1 MATHIQRAVAKMQQR
16 HALQPSRRHVPLT
29 LSLVSQIEFQPQA
42 QPSVSLP
49 NTTAYTHYNAH
60 LLPSLY
66 RGESIQS
73 IGGLRQIH
81 MALGNQG
88 KNGRCQGYLL
98 FGNSR
103 GHLSDTGMSLRR
115 SLLKRWEPMQTP
127 SKAGKP
133 SDVTL
138 QD

>member
-16 HALQPSRRHVPLT
+16 HALQPSIRHVPLT

-49 NTTAYTHYNAH
+49 NTTDYTRYNAQ
-60 LLPSLY
+60 LLPSPY
-66 RGESIQS
+66 KGVSIQG

-88 KNGRCQGYLL
+88 KYGGARVIYFLATAEGIYLIL
-98 FGNSR
+98 AC
-103 GHLSDTGMSLRR
+103 LSG
-115 SLLKRWEPMQTP
+115 
-127 SKAGKP
+127 G
-133 SDVTL
+133 VC
-138 QD
+138 

>member
-16 HALQPSRRHVPLT
+16 HALQPSIRHVPLT
-29 LSLVSQIEFQPQA
+29 LSLVSQIKFQPQA

-49 NTTAYTHYNAH
+49 NTTDYTRYNAQ
-60 LLPSLY
+60 LLPSPY
-66 RGESIQS
+66 KGVSIQG

-103 GHLSDTGMSLRR
+103 ENLPNTGLPQEREGQLNAR
-115 SLLKRWEPMQTP
+115 
-127 SKAGKP
+127 
-133 SDVTL
+133 
-138 QD
+138 